1 MTRPLGELQTLVLL
15 AALRLGDEAY
25 AVSIADEIERQTG
38 RSVDRASVYVTVRRL
53 ERRGLVSTAFGDP
66 LPERGGRARRYV
78 RVEPAGVA
86 AVDGATQSIDRLA
99 SGLDL
104 GEATGR

>member
-15 AALRLGDEAY
+15 AALRLGDRAY
-25 AVSIADEIERQTG
+25 AVSIADEIKKQTG

-53 ERRGLVSTAFGDP
+53 EQRGLVTTHFGDP

-78 RVEPAGVA
+78 KVEEAGLM
-86 AVDGATQSIDRLA
+86 AVDGARQSIDRLA
-99 SGLDL
+99 TGLDL
-104 GEATGR
+104 DRAGT